1 MNIVDSW
8 KSYSE
13 MREQLDSSDDFAHTD
28 LSISKIVK
36 VLGKGD
42 GALKLN
48 GYLLSNVLYSNEDM
62 FPLSWTV
69 SLNNVWVQGLKTPQE
84 GLKYVGVHP
93 RWKLSM
99 PYPQKKKKCDPMVS
113 ME

>member
-1 MNIVDSW
+1 
-8 KSYSE
+8 

-62 FPLSWTV
+62 FPLS
-69 SLNNVWVQGLKTPQE
+69 
-84 GLKYVGVHP
+84 
-93 RWKLSM
+93 
-99 PYPQKKKKCDPMVS
+99 
-113 ME
+113 